1 MTGRTL
7 SGLER
12 LVTGDSSPF
21 KNERVG
27 LLTHPAAITS
37 DGRHAAHALL
47 DATAPGTGAAAA
59 NDLRALFGP
68 EHGVLGTAQAGES
81 EAGATTDSSTGLPV
95 YDTYHHSVDHLS
107 GMLAE
112 SRIDVLAVDL
122 QNSGAR
128 FFTYESS
135 LYDAMAAAAKVD
147 VRVCVLDRPNPLG
160 GVAVAGPIL
169 DEAYSSFVGRA
180 AIPVRHGL
188 TMGELGGLFAARLGV
203 EPPQVVTLAGWD
215 PAKQFPATGLPWV
228 PPSPN
233 LPTPASALVYP
244 GTCFLEG
251 TNVSVGRGTTTPF
264 ELVGAPW
271 LDRGFAERLRA
282 ADLPGLAVREAYATP
297 AFDQYAGQQ
306 ICGAQLH
313 VTDPS
318 AVDPLAIGVTILC
331 ALRDGW
337 LGRLKFRDKHFD
349 LLAGS
354 DALRTA
360 LNKGR
365 TAEEI
370 LAEWREPARRFA
382 EVEREPYLL
391 YPRDGEC

>member
-1 MTGRTL
+1 VTV

-12 LVTGDSSPF
+12 LVDRSSGRGTPF
-21 KNERVG
+21 AGQRVG

-47 DATAPGTGAAAA
+47 EADT
-59 NDLRALFGP
+59 DLRALFGP

-81 EAGATTDSSTGLPV
+81 EAEATDSSTGLPV
-95 YDTYHHSVDHLS
+95 YDTYDHSVDHLS

-135 LYDAMAAAAKVD
+135 LYDALAAAAIVG
-147 VRVCVLDRPNPLG
+147 VPVCVLDRPNPLG
-160 GVAVAGPIL
+160 GRAVAGPVL
-169 DEAYSSFVGRA
+169 QEEYASFVGRA
-180 AIPVRHGL
+180 AIPVRHGM
-188 TMGELGGLFAARLGV
+188 TMGELGRLFAARLGV
-203 EPPQVVTLAGWD
+203 DPPEVVTLAGWNS
-215 PAKQFPATGLPWV
+215 AALFPATGLPWV

-233 LPTPASALVYP
+233 LPTPTSALIYP

-282 ADLPGLAVREAYATP
+282 APLEGIAVREAYATP
-297 AFDQYAGQQ
+297 AFDRYAGQQ

-313 VTDPS
+313 VTDPD
-318 AVDPLAIGVTILC
+318 AVDPLAIGVAVLC

-337 LGRLKFRDKHFD
+337 LGRLRFRDRHFD

-360 LNKGR
+360 LSKGQS
-365 TAEEI
+365 AEEI
-370 LAEWREPARRFA
+370 LAPWREQARRFA
-382 EVEREPYLL
+382 EVERKPYLL

>member
-1 MTGRTL
+1 MTV

-12 LVTGDSSPF
+12 LVHAGKPF
-21 KNERVG
+21 AGQRVG

-47 DATAPGTGAAAA
+47 DAGT
-59 NDLRALFGP
+59 DLRALFGP

-81 EAGATTDSSTGLPV
+81 ESAATDSSTGLPV
-95 YDTYHHSVDHLS
+95 YDTYNHSVEHLS

-112 SRIDVLAVDL
+112 ARIDVLAVDL
-122 QNSGAR
+122 QNAGAR

-135 LYDAMAAAAKVD
+135 LYDALAAASMVG

-160 GVAVAGPIL
+160 GQAVAGPML
-169 DEAYSSFVGRA
+169 DQAYSSFVGRA
-180 AIPVRHGL
+180 PIPVRHGM

-203 EPPQVVTLAGWD
+203 EAPEVVTLAGWD
-215 PAKQFPATGLPWV
+215 PARLFGATGLPWV

-233 LPTPASALVYP
+233 LPTPISALIYP

-264 ELVGAPW
+264 ELLGAPW

-282 ADLPGLAVREAYATP
+282 AEPAGIAVREAYATP
-297 AFDQYAGQQ
+297 AFDRYAGQL

-313 VTDPS
+313 VTDPE
-318 AVDPLAIGVTILC
+318 AVDPLTVGVTVLC

-337 LGRLKFRDKHFD
+337 LGRLRFRDRHFD

-354 DALRTA
+354 DGLRTA
-360 LNKGR
+360 LNKGCS
-365 TAEEI
+365 AEEI
-370 LAEWREPARRFA
+370 LDEWREPARRFA

-391 YPRDGEC
+391 YARDGEC

>member
-1 MTGRTL
+1 MTV

-12 LVTGDSSPF
+12 LVDTGSGRGIPF
-21 KNERVG
+21 AGHRVG

-47 DATAPGTGAAAA
+47 EADT
-59 NDLRALFGP
+59 DLRALFGP
-68 EHGVLGTAQAGES
+68 EHGVLGTAQAGET
-81 EAGATTDSSTGLPV
+81 EAAATDSSTGLPV
-95 YDTYHHSVDHLS
+95 YDTYNHSVEHLS

-122 QNSGAR
+122 QNVGAR

-135 LYDAMAAAAKVD
+135 LYDALAAAALVG

-160 GVAVAGPIL
+160 GRAVAGPVL
-169 DEAYSSFVGRA
+169 EEAYASFVGRA
-180 AIPVRHGL
+180 PIPVRHGM
-188 TMGELGGLFAARLGV
+188 TMAELGRLFAARLGV
-203 EPPQVVTLAGWD
+203 EAPDVVPLAGWN
-215 PAKQFPATGLPWV
+215 AAELFPATALPWV

-233 LPTPASALVYP
+233 LPTPISALIYP

-282 ADLPGLAVREAYATP
+282 AAPAGLAGITVREAYATP
-297 AFDQYAGQQ
+297 AFDRYAGQQ

-313 VTDPS
+313 VTDPD
-318 AVDPLAIGVTILC
+318 AVDPLAVGVTVLC

-337 LGRLKFRDKHFD
+337 LGRLRFRDEHFD

-354 DALRTA
+354 DGLRTA
-360 LNKGR
+360 LNRGSS
-365 TAEEI
+365 AEEI
-370 LAEWREPARRFA
+370 LESWRAPALRFA

-391 YPRDGEC
+391 YPRDGEY

>member
-1 MTGRTL
+1 MTV

-12 LVTGDSSPF
+12 LVHAGKPF
-21 KNERVG
+21 AGQRVG

-47 DATAPGTGAAAA
+47 DAGT
-59 NDLRALFGP
+59 DLRALFGP

-81 EAGATTDSSTGLPV
+81 ESAATDSSTGLPV
-95 YDTYHHSVDHLS
+95 YDTYNHSVEHLS

-112 SRIDVLAVDL
+112 ARIDVLAVDL
-122 QNSGAR
+122 QNAGAR

-135 LYDAMAAAAKVD
+135 LYDALAAAAMVG

-160 GVAVAGPIL
+160 GQTVAGPML
-169 DEAYSSFVGRA
+169 DQAYSSFVGRA
-180 AIPVRHGL
+180 PIPVRHGM

-203 EPPQVVTLAGWD
+203 EAPEVVPLAGWD
-215 PAKQFPATGLPWV
+215 PARLFGATGLPWV

-233 LPTPASALVYP
+233 LPTPISALIYP

-264 ELVGAPW
+264 ELLGAPW

-282 ADLPGLAVREAYATP
+282 TELAGIAVREAYATP
-297 AFDQYAGQQ
+297 AFDRYAGQL

-313 VTDPS
+313 VTDPD
-318 AVDPLAIGVTILC
+318 AVDPLTVGVAVMC

-337 LGRLKFRDKHFD
+337 LGRLRFRDEHFD

-354 DALRTA
+354 DGLRTA
-360 LNKGR
+360 LNKGCS
-365 TAEEI
+365 AEEI
-370 LAEWREPARRFA
+370 LDEWREPARRFA
-382 EVEREPYLL
+382 EAEREPYLL
-391 YPRDGEC
+391 YARDGEC

>member
-1 MTGRTL
+1 MTV

-12 LVTGDSSPF
+12 LVDPGVGRGKPF
-21 KNERVG
+21 AGQRLG

-37 DGRHAAHALL
+37 DGRHGAHALL
-47 DATAPGTGAAAA
+47 EAGA
-59 NDLRALFGP
+59 DLRALFGP

-81 EAGATTDSSTGLPV
+81 EASATDSSTGLPV
-95 YDTYHHSVDHLS
+95 YDTYNHSVEHLS

-112 SRIDVLAVDL
+112 SRIDVLAIDL

-135 LYDAMAAAAKVD
+135 LYDAMAAAAMVG
-147 VRVCVLDRPNPLG
+147 VPVCVLDRPNPLG
-160 GVAVAGPIL
+160 GREVAGPVL
-169 DEAYSSFVGRA
+169 HQEFASFVGRA

-188 TMGELGGLFAARLGV
+188 TMGELSRLFADRLGV
-203 EPPQVVTLAGWD
+203 ETPEVVKLAGWN
-215 PAKQFPATGLPWV
+215 AAHLFPATGLPWV

-233 LPTPASALVYP
+233 LPTATSALLYP

-282 ADLPGLAVREAYATP
+282 AAPAGLAGLAGITVREAYATP
-297 AFDQYAGQQ
+297 AFDRYAGQQ

-313 VTDPS
+313 VTDPD
-318 AVDPLAIGVTILC
+318 AVDPLAVGVAVLC

-337 LGRLKFRDKHFD
+337 LGRLRFRDKHFD

-354 DALRTA
+354 DELRTA
-360 LNKGR
+360 LNKGSS
-365 TAEEI
+365 AEEI
-370 LAEWREPARRFA
+370 LERWREPARRFA
-382 EVEREPYLL
+382 EVERKPYLL
-391 YPRDGEC
+391 YPRDGES